1 MFTNGMNA
9 PNINN
14 STLYSK
20 IALNTLLLDIV
31 DTKNVRIIIN
41 GIA

>member
-1 MFTNGMNA
+1 MNA

-20 IALNTLLLDIV
+20 IALNTLLLDLV

-41 GIA
+41 GIV